1 MYYVLFYDLV
11 DNMAERRAPFRE
23 SHLSLAREYQ
33 DRGELLLAG
42 AYGDTAEG
50 ALLVFRVPEASTVE
64 AFVRKDPYVANGLV
78 TAWRIRPWQV
88 AVGSWRE
95 P

>member
-11 DNMAERRAPFRE
+11 GNMVERRAPFRE
-23 SHLSLAREYQ
+23 SHLKLAREYQ
-33 DRGELLLAG
+33 DRGELLFAG
-42 AYGDTAEG
+42 AYGDTADG
-50 ALLVFRVPEASTVE
+50 ALLVFRVSEASAVE
-64 AFVRKDPYVANGLV
+64 GFVQKDPYVANGLV

-88 AVGSWRE
+88 VVGSCHE

>member
-11 DNMAERRAPFRE
+11 DDMVERRAPFRE

-42 AYGDTAEG
+42 AYADTADG
-50 ALLVFRVPEASTVE
+50 ALLVFRVPEAETVE
-64 AFVRKDPYVANGLV
+64 AFVREDPYVVNGLV
-78 TAWRIRPWQV
+78 TAWRIRPWHV
-88 AVGSWRE
+88 VVGSWRE
-95 P
+95 L